1 MYLFFSFPSLSY
13 SLALG
18 CFSRLDAPP
27 YPCFSWPL
35 REPRAF
41 LASKEMPKHCRMA
54 SFAIDFKH
62 ANHASTMCAKA
73 CTLVLILFLLSL
85 PRLGLSLS
93 LTQPLLP
100 LPSTGKSYSVDIDA
114 LGTPSCEPW
123 IPGDLFT
130 SGRVPRPATQQAKR
144 KKPTGHPPLLVT
156 TVLFGTS
163 VSSRARRL

>member
-1 MYLFFSFPSLSY
+1 MGWAMYLFFFSFPSFAY

-41 LASKEMPKHCRMA
+41 LASKEMPKRCRMA

-93 LTQPLLP
+93 LAQLHASSLNGQTVQCRYRRIRYPQLRAMDTRRPLYQRTGTE
-100 LPSTGKSYSVDIDA
+100 PSNAASET
-114 LGTPSCEPW
+114 
-123 IPGDLFT
+123 
-130 SGRVPRPATQQAKR
+130 
-144 KKPTGHPPLLVT
+144 
-156 TVLFGTS
+156 
-163 VSSRARRL
+163 